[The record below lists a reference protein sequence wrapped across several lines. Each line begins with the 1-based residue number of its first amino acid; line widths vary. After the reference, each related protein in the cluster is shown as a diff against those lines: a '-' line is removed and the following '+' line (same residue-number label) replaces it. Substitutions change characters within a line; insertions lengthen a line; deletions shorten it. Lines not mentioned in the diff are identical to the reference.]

1 MVKEVISTPKV
12 ATPPAPI
19 SMATKSGNLVF
30 VAGIVALSDSVWL
43 MAKGSRVESRRG
55 AVAVGFR

>member
-1 MVKEVISTPKV
+1 MAKEVISTPKV

-30 VAGIVALSDSVWL
+30 VAGIVALDEQ
-43 MAKGSRVESRRG
+43 GEI
-55 AVAVGFR
+55 VGQGV